1 MIRHA
6 RRCLLDGLEVLTG
19 KRDRF
24 APPRR
29 LVEGVGGGDFRQVG
43 EEFLR
48 YFLQLGEL
56 KPDARFLDVGC
67 GCGRM
72 AVPLTRYLSKEGG
85 YWGFDIVEEAIVW
98 CQKHLGA
105 EYRNFQFSLA
115 DVYNKNYHP
124 KGRHQAAHYRFPYQD
139 DFFDF
144 ASLTSVFTHMLAAD
158 MQNYLREI
166 SRVLKPGG
174 RCLITFFLLNEESRT
189 LLDQGLGTLKF
200 PYAGQD
206 CMLASQD
213 PPEAAVA
220 FDENFIRQC
229 YAARGLEILEPVRY
243 GNWCGRKE
251 ALSYQDILLA
261 AMKREML
268 AS

>member
-1 MIRHA
+1 
-6 RRCLLDGLEVLTG
+6 
-19 KRDRF
+19 
-24 APPRR
+24 
-29 LVEGVGGGDFRQVG
+29 
-43 EEFLR
+43 
-48 YFLQLGEL
+48 
-56 KPDARFLDVGC
+56 
-67 GCGRM
+67 
-72 AVPLTRYLSKEGG
+72 
-85 YWGFDIVEEAIVW
+85 
-98 CQKHLGA
+98 
-105 EYRNFQFSLA
+105 
-115 DVYNKNYHP
+115 
-124 KGRHQAAHYRFPYQD
+124 
-139 DFFDF
+139 
-144 ASLTSVFTHMLAAD
+144 MLAAD